1 MLIASAVK
9 SELDADRPPSPKA
22 KQPSSP
28 TRLRKQ
34 SKPISP
40 VRPRNTRRRSSATS
54 FDDDVHPELQ
64 ILRNLGISLPSEPA
78 NDRNIAAALQDVLT
92 DRMMKLNGHAKSLQ
106 EVSEASISSHLHD
119 SQVTLQLLMESLLS
133 ETQYKSVSLLDTEVQ
148 DAMGT
153 LERGV
158 EEIKRHVGAVNLDPL
173 RERNVRRDDLVE
185 RWAR

>member
-1 MLIASAVK
+1 MLVASAVK
-9 SELDADRPPSPKA
+9 VELDNDRPQSPKPKA
-22 KQPSSP
+22 SSP
-28 TRLRKQ
+28 TRIRKQ

-54 FDDDVHPELQ
+54 FDDNDVNLELQ
-64 ILRNLGISLPSEPA
+64 ILRNLGISLPPDPSG
-78 NDRNIAAALQDVLT
+78 DRNIAAAFQDVLT

-106 EVSEASISSHLHD
+106 EVSESSVGSHLHD

-133 ETQYKSVSLLDTEVQ
+133 ETPYKSVNLLDTEVLE
-148 DAMGT
+148 AMGN

-158 EEIKRHVGAVNLDPL
+158 EEVKRDVAVVNLDHL